1 MASNK
6 GLIICNRMPEKVYGD
21 IVIDKFNCVM
31 FDDENDF
38 IEKCKYYLEN
48 EEERLKIVSN
58 AYKYFLE
65 KHTWHHKVKDLL
77 NNL

>member
-1 MASNK
+1 
-6 GLIICNRMPEKVYGD
+6 
-21 IVIDKFNCVM
+21 M

-65 KHTWHHKVKDLL
+65 SLTWHHKVKDLL
-77 NNL
+77 NNFIK